1 MVCKI
6 SGFESSTNELVK
18 IEIIKFHGM
27 KDFDIQKQLKNK
39 TDGFS
44 WILEIGL
51 AQGGQSQE
59 KLADCYAIIECNF
72 S

>member
-27 KDFDIQKQLKNK
+27 KDFDIQEQLKNK

-51 AQGGQSQE
+51 A
-59 KLADCYAIIECNF
+59 
-72 S
+72 